1 METFQ
6 LNCPYCRTKSV
17 AFTARTQLQR
27 GPLLDTIATCG
38 YCNRVLIV
46 TLHHG
51 KVTETVPR
59 DRKIRAP
66 SHTPDNV
73 KRYYIQGED
82 NLPTNWDAAGVMY
95 RKSLEAA
102 LRVKFPDL
110 EGSLM
115 ARIDAAAKE
124 GKITAEMSDWAHRIR
139 ILGNEAAHDEEP
151 FSEHDAKTLS
161 SFCHLLFL
169 YLFTLPGMLT
179 EAQSEEAPAG

>member
-1 METFQ
+1 VATFQ
-6 LNCPYCRTKSV
+6 LNCPYCGTKSV
-17 AFTARTQLQR
+17 AFTVKTEFQR
-27 GPLLDTIATCG
+27 GLLIDTIATCG
-38 YCNRVLIV
+38 YCDRVLVV
-46 TLHHG
+46 TLEHG
-51 KVTETVPR
+51 EITELVPP

-95 RKSLEAA
+95 RKALEAA
-102 LRVKFPDL
+102 LRVKFPEL

-115 ARIDAAAKE
+115 SRIDAAARE

-139 ILGNEAAHDEEP
+139 RLGNEAAHDEEP

-161 SFCHLLFL
+161 SFCHLVFL
-169 YLFTLPGMLT
+169 YLFTLPGMMT
-179 EAQSEEAPAG
+179 EAQSRDAPAR